1 MDGGAWCRLLS
12 MGSQRVGHDWAI
24 LIHNRLYI
32 FSFSSNHYTVT
43 SCYLMCGMVRFFN
56 RKRRHIE
63 KFMLI
68 QYGISITKLK
78 VLLWI
83 NNNWL
88 LWINGVI
95 TYLEPGILE
104 CEVKWALGSITMN
117 KTTRGDGI
125 PADLFQILKDEDVRC
140 CTQYASK
147 FGKLSSGYRVGKGQ
161 FLLQFP
167 KKGDSKEC
175 SNSCTNALISHT
187 SKEMLKILQARLQ
200 QYMNQEL
207 PDGQVGFRKGRG
219 TRDQIG
225 NICWIIEKT
234 IPEKH
239 LLLLHWLL

>member
-43 SCYLMCGMVRFFN
+43 SCYLMCEMVRFFN

-83 NNNWL
+83 NNHWL
-88 LWINGVI
+88 LWIDGVI

-161 FLLQFP
+161 FLLHSPRKLIP
-167 KKGDSKEC
+167 KNVQTPAQMLSFHTLAKKCSK
-175 SNSCTNALISHT
+175 SCKEGFNRTYTKNVQMFMLDLKKAEEPETKLPISVR
-187 SKEMLKILQARLQ
+187 S
-200 QYMNQEL
+200 
-207 PDGQVGFRKGRG
+207 
-219 TRDQIG
+219 
-225 NICWIIEKT
+225 
-234 IPEKH
+234 
-239 LLLLHWLL
+239 